1 MGWHPEKQ
9 MHAVL
14 ASLKKAALKVRA
26 QEQVSGRSETT
37 EISRKKMWG
46 SKGERQRKA
55 NTCHLLCE
63 GSEILGGDGHV
74 RVVELQDIVV
84 TDIEGCSCQLFIP
97 GAGHDSL

>member
-37 EISRKKMWG
+37 EISRKKCG
-46 SKGERQRKA
+46 GPKVRGRGKQTFATYSVKGRK
-55 NTCHLLCE
+55 
-63 GSEILGGDGHV
+63 SW
-74 RVVELQDIVV
+74 VVMDM
-84 TDIEGCSCQLFIP
+84 
-97 GAGHDSL
+97 